1 MDCKECMYKQGNP
14 AKVSVAATRKRNFVL
29 SGILE
34 RAASFS
40 PAVHLGTG
48 GKNRRAWNGAPNVP
62 PPHPPP
68 HHPAEIE
75 GMGTQKNMGA
85 AITKE
90 PVASSL
96 SPCLLVWREGRRDTT
111 TLVC

>member
-1 MDCKECMYKQGNP
+1 MKSAQDKVELNEMRTNSFNVPVDFLFWELERRVQWTVQNVLYKQGNP
-14 AKVSVAATRKRNFVL
+14 AQVSVAATRKRNFVL

-62 PPHPPP
+62 PPPH

-75 GMGTQKNMGA
+75 GMGT
-85 AITKE
+85 
-90 PVASSL
+90 
-96 SPCLLVWREGRRDTT
+96 
-111 TLVC
+111 